1 MAITTATVTGPL
13 LDATGAAIAS
23 EYVTFRP
30 KTAGADNDVSP
41 TTVIGR
47 KTVEVQTDANGDL
60 SVVLWVNGDSDIN
73 CVYEIT
79 TQNNR
84 IEPTD
89 VIIPTSA
96 AGGSIALGELLINH
110 VVSGSSTQ
118 QSSVLADAK
127 AYTDALAAD
136 PSSNASLSASEWRTD
151 LGLVIGTDVQAYDA
165 QLADIAG
172 LTPTDGNIIVGD
184 GANFVA
190 ESGATARTS
199 LGLGAA
205 DAVSHGSL
213 TLTTD
218 LAVAE
223 GGTGASTASAARTN
237 LGAQAQGDV
246 LDDLNT
252 LGAATADG
260 EFIVATGSG
269 SFAYES
275 GTTVRA
281 SLGLQTN
288 AAGSTTS
295 VTTTTYTAL
304 STDSVLLCNNA
315 SGVTVTLLAAA
326 TAGDGFK
333 LIIKNLH
340 ATASVTVDGNGS
352 ETIDGG
358 TTATL
363 ATQYESIT
371 IVSDGSNWHII

>member
-60 SVVLWVNGDSDIN
+60 SVVLWVNGDSDIS

-96 AGGSIALGELLINH
+96 AGGSIALGELLINY
-110 VVSGSSTQ
+110 VASGSSTQ
-118 QSSVLADAK
+118 QSTVLVDSK
-127 AYTDALAAD
+127 AYTDALAGD
-136 PSSNASLSASEWRTD
+136 PSSNASFTASAWRTD

-218 LAVAE
+218 LAVAD

-260 EFIVATGSG
+260 EFIVATGAG

-288 AAGSTTS
+288 AASSTTS

-304 STDSVLLCNNA
+304 NTDSVLLCNNA

-326 TAGDGFK
+326 TAGDGFT
-333 LIIKNLH
+333 LIVKNLH
-340 ATASVTVDGNGS
+340 ASASVTVDGNGS